1 MAWIW
6 HKRDL
11 VVSGIFAEWK
21 VQGLSI
27 IGGDR
32 LREEDTTKEEEKRQW
47 EAARAANSGWGGK
60 GGSSRMVQRGGA
72 VIGSK
77 EAAEKVCSQS
87 RFFMKYHSLM
97 GVL

>member
-21 VQGLSI
+21 IQGLSI

-32 LREEDTTKEEEKRQW
+32 LREEDTTKEEERGNGKLLGLQI
-47 EAARAANSGWGGK
+47 AAGEGKVVVVGWA
-60 GGSSRMVQRGGA
+60 SMV
-72 VIGSK
+72 
-77 EAAEKVCSQS
+77 VC
-87 RFFMKYHSLM
+87 
-97 GVL
+97 